1 MFLNISPC
9 KRDLMPLE
17 ESWSDEFLWSSG
29 GRPGTA
35 SAFVSLPVLPGSV
48 QERNASLL
56 VGLLRFDVLFQM
68 EPEVPRHVG
77 KTKPNFYNLQERCLR
92 RIEASTCWPLFLWK
106 HCNFKQK
113 HIQRTE
119 QEIRIADI
127 FFFFFFF
134 LHNLSDILF
143 SQRHTHSF
151 FWSQWYRIWL

>member
-127 FFFFFFF
+127 FFFFFF